1 MRSEEIEFQNLNYIA
16 RRMEEAAE
24 HISLEDYTL
33 KLSDNIMIIPFR
45 LLMDNSFVFLLNSF
59 KYRI

>member
-1 MRSEEIEFQNLNYIA
+1 MIAWVRSEEIEFQNLNYIA

-24 HISLEDYTL
+24 HISLEDYAL

-45 LLMDNSFVFLLNSF
+45 LLMDNSFVYFF
-59 KYRI
+59 